1 MILAL
6 LLNIII
12 VAGPGGAIYQLLLT
26 GQVLFYGLA
35 FTGYLMETRQ
45 IRIKALFVPYY
56 FCVMNYAV
64 LAGIIRYYKG
74 SQSAAWDK
82 AARKS

>member
-1 MILAL
+1 MILAFIT
-6 LLNIII
+6 NILI
-12 VAGPGGAIYQLLLT
+12 VAGPGGAIYQLLMA

-35 FTGYLMETRQ
+35 MLGYMMEKRQ
-45 IRIKALFVPYY
+45 IRVKALFVPYY

-82 AARKS
+82 AQRKA